1 MADITAQI
9 AANETGAAEI
19 RKMVRHFGLDV
30 VQAYMGHVQDNA
42 EEMVRRVIDV
52 LKDSSF
58 TYPLDSGAEIKVA
71 ISVDKAN
78 RSAVID
84 FTGTSDQDE
93 KNYNAPLAVTKAAV
107 LYVFRTLVD
116 DDIPLNEGCLKPL
129 EIIAP
134 AGSMIHAQYPAAVIA
149 GNTEVSQSI
158 TDTLYGALGVIA
170 GSQGTVNNFV
180 YGNDEYQNYETICG
194 GTGAGPGFD
203 GASAVHCHM
212 TNTLMTDP
220 EVLEWRYPVR
230 LEEFRIRPGS
240 GGKGRHSGGDGIV
253 RRLRFL
259 EPMTTTVLT
268 SHRITKPFGV
278 DGGEPGAPGRN
289 AVERAD
295 GRIDEL
301 QGNDETEMT
310 PGDIFLMETPGGGG
324 HRPPS

>member
-1 MADITAQI
+1 M
-9 AANETGAAEI
+9 EI
-19 RKMVRHFGLDV
+19 RVNR
-30 VQAYMGHVQDNA
+30 
-42 EEMVRRVIDV
+42 
-52 LKDSSF
+52 
-58 TYPLDSGAEIKVA
+58 
-71 ISVDKAN
+71 AN

-84 FTGTSDQDE
+84 FTGTSPRDE

-129 EIIAP
+129 QVIAP
-134 AGSMIHAQYPAAVIA
+134 EGSMINAQFPVAVIA

-180 YGNDEYQNYETICG
+180 YGNDQYQNYETICG

-220 EVLEWRYPVR
+220 EVLEWRYPLR
-230 LEEFRIRPGS
+230 LEEFRIRKGS
-240 GGKGRHSGGDGIV
+240 GGQGEHSGGDGIV

-268 SHRITKPFGV
+268 SHRITRPYGV
-278 DGGEPGAPGRN
+278 DGGEPGLQAATPSN
-289 AVERAD
+289 AATAAWTNSE
-295 GRIDEL
+295 
-301 QGNDETEMT
+301 EMT
-310 PGDIFLMETPGGGG
+310 RRRWPKAISSSWKPQAAAASR
-324 HRPPS
+324 HRVEGCCFAE